1 MKYLFYIWIIVW
13 SVSSAILTTA
23 ESQSSQIVREIA
35 VQNSGIGRVDSA
47 AVTNRITL
55 RPGMQLD
62 HRITSQDIKS
72 LLSTGA
78 FSDVSAFTEPVE
90 GGIRVIYA
98 VSAKLRLAEPIHV
111 YGARHFSKKYVQEI
125 LELEP
130 GDLIDEHELGLR
142 VEKLKGKYRS
152 DCYFNATVDGKID
165 VTDKTSRLCK
175 VTINIKEGE
184 KLPVGRIDFSGNV
197 NISESLLR
205 KAMKQPSRWNPIG
218 FILWKKSYTEEDLE
232 QCKKEIIKLYTDRGF
247 LDAEIESFTIKPERG
262 HLVIEI
268 IIKEGCQYRIG
279 EVVVEGSKVFSG
291 DELLRRLPLKRGNVA
306 YSELLRQ
313 AEQQITDRY
322 ASKGYIHTSV
332 RPLYD
337 AEPSRGMLNIKYIVT
352 EGKTAYIKN
361 IIIQG
366 NERTKDKVIRRE
378 LLVEPGDLVDLTKI
392 RRSQRILENL
402 GYFSSVRTQLLDTP
416 LSEEKDVVFNVEEKE
431 TGRLVAG
438 AGFSSIDRLTG
449 FIEISQGN
457 FDITGWPHF
466 TGGGQKL
473 KLDAAI
479 GTRHTRYGIAFT
491 EPWFF
496 DKPLALGTELYR
508 STVDQRDY
516 DVKRTGGTV
525 SLSKRV
531 SSAGRA
537 RITYKIEEA
546 NITSVADTNEYFYV
560 DNPAESYFFPNG
572 QETLKSSVELAF
584 IHDTRDHPFIPHRGT
599 RAMFRCEVTGGP
611 FGGDTELYN
620 IEAEGSAYFLL
631 YFGHV
636 LGLHARYEVVDSYG
650 DTEIVPID
658 DLLFAGGG
666 RTIRGFKYRD
676 VGPKVFR
683 DVKSYTGE
691 ISQYVRP
698 VGGKSL
704 AVGNIEYTIPLPGP
718 FRIGFF
724 CDTGNVWADSFEFDP
739 SDVAISAGTGLRI
752 DIPNF
757 PLRLDWAWSIRKDDE
772 TTRRDT
778 FSFWIGYS
786 Y

>member
-1 MKYLFYIWIIVW
+1 MKYLFYIWIIFW
-13 SVSSAILTTA
+13 YVSLAIHVTA
-23 ESQSSQIVREIA
+23 ESQSSQIVREII
-35 VQNSGIGRVDSA
+35 VQTSGIGKVDSA

-55 RPGMQLD
+55 KTGMQIN

-72 LLSTGA
+72 LLSTGF
-78 FSDVSAFTEPVE
+78 FSDVSVFTEPVE

-98 VSAKLRLAEPIHV
+98 VSTKLRLAEPVYV
-111 YGARHFSKKYVQEI
+111 YGTRHFSERYVREI
-125 LELEP
+125 VGLEP
-130 GDLIDEHELGLR
+130 GDLIDEHELR
-142 VEKLKGKYRS
+142 TSIEKLKGKYYS
-152 DCYFNATVDGKID
+152 DCYFDVTIDEKID
-165 VTDKTSRLCK
+165 VTDKTSGLCK
-175 VTINIKEGE
+175 ITINIKEGE
-184 KLPVGRIDFSGNV
+184 KLPVGRINFSGNV
-197 NISESLLR
+197 NIKESLLR
-205 KAMKQPSRWNPIG
+205 KAMKQPSRLNPIG
-218 FILWKKSYTEEDLE
+218 FILWRKSYTKEELE
-232 QCKKEIIKLYTDRGF
+232 QCKKDIIKLYTDRGF
-247 LDAEIESFTIKPERG
+247 LDAEIERFTIKPERG
-262 HLVIEI
+262 YLVIEI
-268 IIKEGCQYRIG
+268 AIKEGCQYRVG
-279 EVVVEGSKVFSG
+279 EVVVEGTKVFSS

-322 ASKGYIHTSV
+322 ASKGYIYTSV
-332 RPLYD
+332 NPVYD
-337 AEPSRGMLNIKYIVT
+337 ADPLSGILNIKYNVT
-352 EGKTAYIKN
+352 EGRTAYIKN
-361 IIIQG
+361 IIIRG

-378 LLVEPGDLVDLTKI
+378 LLIVPGDLADLTKI

-402 GYFSSVRTQLLDTP
+402 GYFSSVHTKLLDTFLP
-416 LSEEKDVVFNVEEKE
+416 GEKDVVFDVEEKE

-438 AGFSSIDRLTG
+438 AGFSSIDKLTG

-479 GTRHTRYGIAFT
+479 GTKRTRYGIAFT
-491 EPWFF
+491 EPWLF

-525 SLSKRV
+525 SLSKRI
-531 SSAGRA
+531 SNAGRA

-560 DNPAESYFFPNG
+560 DNPAESYFFPSG
-572 QETLKSSVELAF
+572 QETLKSSLELAF

-599 RAMFRCEVTGGP
+599 RTMLRCEVTGGP
-611 FGGDTELYN
+611 LGGNTDLYN

-658 DLLFAGGG
+658 DLLFVGGG

-683 DVKSYTGE
+683 EVKSYTGE
-691 ISQYVRP
+691 TSQYVRP

-724 CDTGNVWADSFEFDP
+724 CDAGNVWADSFEFDP
-739 SDVAISAGTGLRI
+739 SDVAISAGAGLRI
-752 DIPNF
+752 DIPSF